1 VHGLTTRTLEGRF
14 AALSPR
20 LNRKPFTAITV
31 LLHGGALLALVVL
44 TMQAFMRQGLFAWA
58 PGLVYIAYDTALILF
73 VAVET
78 WGLRKHARSPEPP
91 PGERPTLAVL
101 VAAHNEQAVI
111 VATVEALMAQADP
124 PDSIVIA
131 DDGSTDATAQV
142 LADAFGFVPP
152 PLGEAAVSPRR
163 PGLVWLRLPHGGKA
177 RALNRALETSDCEVV
192 LTVDADTH
200 LDPGA
205 IAAMRAAFAA
215 EPELVAAT
223 GVLTP
228 VCDHSLQG
236 RIFERFQRYEYVRNF
251 ISRHAWEQVNS
262 LLLISGAF
270 AAFRREAVV
279 EVGGFDPECF
289 VEDYELIHRLHR
301 LSADR
306 ARGWTVR
313 AIGRARARTDAP
325 ARPLA
330 FIRQRRRWF
339 GGFLQT
345 QFWNR
350 DMVGSPHYG
359 RLGTMMLP
367 VKALDTVQPLYGLTA
382 FALLIGFAALG
393 KFPIVVP
400 ILLVMLGKVVVDLAF
415 HFWFIGLYDSWTGE
429 TRPRSKPGILMLSLA
444 EPVSFQLLRHVG
456 AVCGWHAF
464 LTGAA
469 TWGRQDRRGLIAM
482 QTAAAAPRGD

>member
-1 VHGLTTRTLEGRF
+1 
-14 AALSPR
+14 
-20 LNRKPFTAITV
+20 
-31 LLHGGALLALVVL
+31 
-44 TMQAFMRQGLFAWA
+44 
-58 PGLVYIAYDTALILF
+58 
-73 VAVET
+73 
-78 WGLRKHARSPEPP
+78 
-91 PGERPTLAVL
+91 
-101 VAAHNEQAVI
+101 
-111 VATVEALMAQADP
+111 MAQADP

-131 DDGSTDATAQV
+131 DDGSTDGTARV
-142 LADAFGFVPP
+142 LAGAFGFERP
-152 PLGEAAVSPRR
+152 PLGEAALSPRR
-163 PGLVWLRLPHGGKA
+163 PGLFWLRLPHGGKA
-177 RALNRALETSDCEVV
+177 RALNRALEVSDCEVV

-200 LDPGA
+200 LDSGSV
-205 IAAMRAAFAA
+205 AAMRAAFAA

-228 VCDHSLQG
+228 VCDHSLTG
-236 RIFERFQRYEYVRNF
+236 RLFERFQRYEYVRNF
-251 ISRHAWEQVNS
+251 ISRHAWEQVNG

-270 AAFRREAVV
+270 AGFRRAAVA
-279 EVGGFDPECF
+279 EVGGFDPECL

-301 LSADR
+301 FSVDR

-313 AIGRARARTDAP
+313 AIGAARARTDAP

-350 DMVGSPHYG
+350 DMVGNPQYG
-359 RLGTMMLP
+359 RLGTTMLP
-367 VKALDTVQPLYGLTA
+367 VKAFDTVQPLYGLTA
-382 FALLIGFAALG
+382 FALLIAFAALG
-393 KFPIVVP
+393 RFTVVVP
-400 ILLVMLGKVVVDLAF
+400 ILLVMLGKVAVDLTF
-415 HFWFIGLYDSWTGE
+415 HFWFIGLYDIWTGE
-429 TRPRSKPGILMLSLA
+429 TRPRRKLGILMLSLA

-469 TWGRQDRRGLIAM
+469 TWTRQDRKGLIAM